1 MKNLEHYLKI
11 HLSTVTGYP
20 KIDGIIPIGQE
31 DFNVAWRAAVENV
44 LDNIIDKLNKKE
56 LIMKP
61 IIYKKIT
68 IDDNWMLVTQAL
80 IDKQAEIVD
89 FINAV
94 QIIESRLNLFKGE

>member
-1 MKNLEHYLKI
+1 
-11 HLSTVTGYP
+11 
-20 KIDGIIPIGQE
+20 
-31 DFNVAWRAAVENV
+31 
-44 LDNIIDKLNKKE
+44 
-56 LIMKP
+56 MKP

-68 IDDNWMLVTQAL
+68 VDDNWMLVTQAL